1 MKNKDIKEK
10 TTINSILKKY
20 NIVKT
25 NKKSVYWLDKCYDYK
40 IKLKHLKAKWYI
52 SIEKP
57 TKKCKFYAIFT
68 RFDNPDI
75 LDDINKIIP
84 CNTFSGKCNRFPKNL
99 SELECFIN
107 NVITLDKLK

>member
-1 MKNKDIKEK
+1 MKNKDNKEK

-25 NKKSVYWLDKCYDYK
+25 DKKSGYWLDKVYNYK
-40 IKLKHLKAKWYI
+40 IKLNNLKTTWYI

-68 RFDNPDI
+68 KFDNPDI
-75 LDDINKIIP
+75 LDDINGIIP

-99 SELECFIN
+99 PELECFIN
-107 NVITLDKLK
+107 NVITLDKLR